1 MSDSHKIIIAIDGW
15 SSCGKSTLAK
25 ELAHRLHYRYIDSGA
40 MYRAVTLYL
49 LRNEV
54 SVLDVKAVINAI
66 RHIEMHFERNRDTG
80 ENELFLNGENVARR
94 IREMDVASAVSEVAA
109 IKEVRRFAVAQQ
121 QKMGKHR
128 GIVMDGRDIGT
139 TVFPD
144 AELKVFMTAEP
155 EVRVKRRWQ
164 ELLPGNPTISSEEVR
179 ANLEH
184 RDHIDSHREESP
196 LRRADDALVL
206 DNSDLT
212 REEQVQIVMRWV
224 EEALAREKVVEA

>member
-1 MSDSHKIIIAIDGW
+1 
-15 SSCGKSTLAK
+15 
-25 ELAHRLHYRYIDSGA
+25 

-54 SVLDVKAVINAI
+54 EVANVWAVVNAL
-66 RHIEMHFERNRDTG
+66 RHSEIHFERDRETR
-80 ENELFLNGENVARR
+80 ENEIFLNGENVARR
-94 IREMDVASAVSEVAA
+94 IREMDVAGAVSEVAA
-109 IKEVRRFAVAQQ
+109 IKEVRHFAVAQQ
-121 QKMGKHR
+121 QRMGAHK

-155 EVRVKRRWQ
+155 EVRVQRRWQ
-164 ELLPGNPTISSEEVR
+164 ELLPGAPHITQQEVR

-184 RDHIDSHREESP
+184 RDYIDSHREESP

-212 REEQVQIVMRWV
+212 REEQVQIVMGWV
-224 EEALAREKVVEA
+224 EEAVV

>member
-1 MSDSHKIIIAIDGW
+1 MTPSQKIIIAIDGW

-25 ELAHRLHYRYIDSGA
+25 ELARRLHYRYIDSGA

-49 LRNEV
+49 LQHKIDLNNEV
-54 SVLDVKAVINAI
+54 AVQNALPAVEI
-66 RHIEMHFERNRDTG
+66 HFERNTATG
-80 ENELFLNGENVARR
+80 ENEIFLNGKNVARA
-94 IREMDVASAVSEVAA
+94 IREMSVAAAVSEVAA
-109 IKEVRRFAVAQQ
+109 IRAVRHFAVVEQQ
-121 QKMGKHR
+121 RLGRYR

-155 EVRVKRRWQ
+155 EVRVHRRWQ
-164 ELLPGNPTISSEEVR
+164 ELLPGNPQISVEEVR

-184 RDHIDSHREESP
+184 RDYIDSHREESP

-206 DNSDLT
+206 DNSDLN
-212 REEQVQIVMRWV
+212 REEQVQIVLSWV
-224 EEALAREKVVEA
+224 EQALSKEVEA

>member
-1 MSDSHKIIIAIDGW
+1 MSPTQKIIVAIDGW
-15 SSCGKSTLAK
+15 SSCGKSTLAR

-54 SVLDVKAVINAI
+54 DIANVSAVGNAL
-66 RHIEMHFERNRDTG
+66 RHSEIHFERNRETR
-80 ENELFLNGENVARR
+80 ENEIFLNGENVARR
-94 IREMDVASAVSEVAA
+94 IREMDVAGAVSEVAA
-109 IKEVRRFAVAQQ
+109 IREVRHFAVAQQ
-121 QKMGKHR
+121 QRMGAHK

-155 EVRVKRRWQ
+155 EVRVQRRWQ
-164 ELLPGNPTISSEEVR
+164 ELLPGNPHITQQEVR

-184 RDHIDSHREESP
+184 RDYIDSHREESP
-196 LRRADDALVL
+196 LRRAEDALVL

-212 REEQVQIVMRWV
+212 REEQVQIVMGWAAAMV
-224 EEALAREKVVEA
+224 GQ